1 MDIHCVCSVCPSK
14 DMRFFMPIEG
24 TFLSLILFYVKPII
38 MKLRVNNKEVET
50 WATNLSLFSQ
60 EQNLPVTGIAIAV
73 NNRMIPRTEWDTYT
87 LNEGDNILIIKAVCG
102 G

>member
-1 MDIHCVCSVCPSK
+1 
-14 DMRFFMPIEG
+14 
-24 TFLSLILFYVKPII
+24 

-60 EQNLPVTGIAIAV
+60 VQNLPVTGIAIAV